1 MGLNLEGANNPVDR
15 APSGKPASGYGEIML
30 RVWATG
36 PKDDPWK
43 GAEVGI
49 LAPPGLPFP
58 FWMVAAEHLATAM
71 AQMSKA
77 GFERALELLVEG
89 ATTNR
94 GKVRRSERGKG

>member
-1 MGLNLEGANNPVDR
+1 MNIEGASNQPDR
-15 APSGKPASGYGEIML
+15 APSGKAASSYGEIMV

-36 PKDDPWK
+36 PKSNPWE
-43 GAEVGI
+43 GSECGI

-58 FWMVAAEHLATAM
+58 FWMVSAEHLATAM

-89 ATTNR
+89 AMTNR
-94 GKVRRSERGKG
+94 GKVRKSERGK